1 VLKPKGV
8 KMYDLLDTLKTYTV
22 GTVSFIILELI
33 LIATVVVNWA
43 YLSTASVWGEGYD
56 TYGIC
61 GYLVLAFGTL
71 FLVPTA
77 MAIEELAD
85 TYLV

>member
-1 VLKPKGV
+1 MLKPKGV

-33 LIATVVVNWA
+33 LIATVVANWA

-77 MAIEELAD
+77 MAIDELAD

>member
-1 VLKPKGV
+1 
-8 KMYDLLDTLKTYTV
+8 MYDLLDTLKTYTV

-33 LIATVVVNWA
+33 LIATVVANWA
-43 YLSTASVWGEGYD
+43 YLATAPVWGEGYD

-77 MAIEELAD
+77 MAIDELVD
-85 TYLV
+85 TYIY

>member
-33 LIATVVVNWA
+33 LIATVVTNWA
-43 YLSTASVWGEGYD
+43 YLSTVAVWGEGYD
-56 TYGIC
+56 LPNVAN
-61 GYLVLAFGTL
+61 YLALVFGSL
-71 FLVPTA
+71 ILIPTA
-77 MAIEELAD
+77 MLAD
-85 TYLV
+85 DLANTYLI